1 MKIKTDVEWKNIGGG
16 KGIRGAPNSKMEKM
30 FEIIHVFNSQHAKPL
45 KVLSISKANVMTMS

>member
-1 MKIKTDVEWKNIGGG
+1 MLNRRILGVGGGG
-16 KGIRGAPNSKMEKM
+16 KGIRGAPNSKMEKI